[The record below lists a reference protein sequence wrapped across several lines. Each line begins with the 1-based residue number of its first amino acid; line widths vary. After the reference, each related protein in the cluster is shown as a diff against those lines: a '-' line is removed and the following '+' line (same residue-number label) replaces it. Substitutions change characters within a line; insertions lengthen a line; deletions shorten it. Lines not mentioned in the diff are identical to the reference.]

1 MMQPL
6 AKPRGSA
13 LRKEKSVPTD
23 RLKTSLALLLAV
35 TYRLDFFC
43 CWSLALPGVNEERK
57 NANMISGI
65 MGTFQKRQKDIQVDL
80 SSTHE
85 PWVLLVCGEGLS
97 GLDPLCW
104 ILVPSEFALHFS
116 TVESVF
122 LILCQWFSAKTAMP
136 FRSTWWYLRLFSF
149 LSVVTVMETKLVFH
163 GCRPGTL
170 GVLQWAAREELS
182 PPAGPWKVPLDI
194 CVVKNLFIMIW
205 V

>member
-1 MMQPL
+1 MQPL

-13 LRKEKSVPTD
+13 LRRGKSVPTD
-23 RLKTSLALLLAV
+23 RLKASLALLLAV

-80 SSTHE
+80 SSTHG
-85 PWVLLVCGEGLS
+85 PWVLLFCGEGVS

-104 ILVPSEFALHFS
+104 ILVPLELALHFS

-122 LILCQWFSAKTAMP
+122 LILGQCFSAKTAMR
-136 FRSTWWYLRLFSF
+136 FISTLWYLRLFFFSSF
-149 LSVVTVMETKLVFH
+149 GCHSDGAKTGISWKQARDTRCPTV
-163 GCRPGTL
+163 GC
-170 GVLQWAAREELS
+170 
-182 PPAGPWKVPLDI
+182 
-194 CVVKNLFIMIW
+194 
-205 V
+205 